1 MSRVLENMTS
11 EERIRFEE
19 KEYDWKGY
27 KIALFDMQKI
37 VTKRKGIICSL
48 CQPWIEQEV
57 MVLN

>member
-11 EERIRFEE
+11 EKRIKFKE
-19 KEYDWKGY
+19 KNDWKGY
-27 KIALFDMQKI
+27 KIALFDMQKV
-37 VTKRKGIICSL
+37 VTKTKGIICSL

>member
-1 MSRVLENMTS
+1 MSRVLENTTS
-11 EERIRFEE
+11 EEKRGFEE
-19 KEYDWKGY
+19 KNDWKGY
-27 KIALFDMQKI
+27 KIALFDMQKV